1 MSFQPKSIFRP
12 VPDYKNLHLYQKS
25 EVLVLLTDVF
35 CRRFLPAHGDRTVD
49 QMNQA
54 ARSGKQNIVEG
65 SEAALTS
72 SETEVK
78 LVNVGR
84 ASLQELREDYEDYL
98 KKHTLPLWDK
108 GHPRFD
114 NMLAFCRSRNDYA
127 DYRHLA
133 ETLPAEE
140 FCNMAITLCRITD
153 KMLDSYLQHLEK
165 QFVTQGGVKERMH
178 AARTGYRQEQDL
190 RLQELEEENRNLKAE
205 IQFLKQRLEALTSKT
220 SDTSNTSSTSKSSN
234 SSN

>member
-65 SEAALTS
+65 SEAALTR

-98 KKHTLPLWDK
+98 KKHSLPLWDK

-140 FCNMAITLCRITD
+140 FCNMDITLCASLTRCSTPTCSIW
-153 KMLDSYLQHLEK
+153 
-165 QFVTQGGVKERMH
+165 
-178 AARTGYRQEQDL
+178 
-190 RLQELEEENRNLKAE
+190 RNCSLPKAE
-205 IQFLKQRLEALTSKT
+205 SKKGCMLPAPATAKSKT
-220 SDTSNTSSTSKSSN
+220 YVSKS
-234 SSN
+234 

>member
-1 MSFQPKSIFRP
+1 MPSQPKIIFRR
-12 VPDYKNLHLYQKS
+12 VPDYKRLYLYQKS

-98 KKHTLPLWDK
+98 KKHTLALWDK

-114 NMLAFCRSRNDYA
+114 NMVAFCRAHNHFD
-127 DYRHLA
+127 DYRLLA
-133 ETLPAEE
+133 ECLSAEE
-140 FCNMAITLCRITD
+140 FCNMAITLCHITD

-165 QFVTQGGVKERMH
+165 QFVAQGGVKERMH
-178 AARTGYRQEQDL
+178 AARSGYRQAQDR
-190 RLQELEEENRNLKAE
+190 RLHELEEENRSLKAE
-205 IQFLKQRLEALTSKT
+205 IQSLKKRLGEL
-220 SDTSNTSSTSKSSN
+220 
-234 SSN
+234 